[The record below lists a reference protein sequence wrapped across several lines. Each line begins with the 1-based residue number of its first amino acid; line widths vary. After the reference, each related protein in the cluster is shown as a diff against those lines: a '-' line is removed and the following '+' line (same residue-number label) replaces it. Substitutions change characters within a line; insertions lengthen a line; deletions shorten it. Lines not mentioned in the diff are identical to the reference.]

1 MSRRLAL
8 ALVAVPL
15 AARVARADDAVTT
28 STATSETSELSD
40 QGIGAELGA
49 AVGGRV
55 TAGGLRVAGHYLY
68 RLSDQDYFDGTASF
82 TYGGGSAACFRDRM
96 NNFVCDHGLADGGA
110 VEVAAS
116 VRRYFGPRDQFW
128 PFARAGIGLALVR
141 FQDDSVTGLGIPVH
155 LGGGVRAEVADGVAV
170 VGEGALDLGFGV
182 FNHSLGLEPQ
192 VGVAITAGA
201 EFRL

>member
-8 ALVAVPL
+8 VIVL
-15 AARVARADDAVTT
+15 AARLAHADEAVTKT
-28 STATSETSELSD
+28 TAPPDMSD
-40 QGIGAELGA
+40 QGIGAELGIA
-49 AVGGRV
+49 AGGRV

-68 RLSDQDYFDGTASF
+68 KLSDQDFFDGVASF

-96 NNFVCDHGLADGGA
+96 NSFVCDHGLADGGA
-110 VEVAAS
+110 VEIGAS
-116 VRRYFGPRDQFW
+116 VRRFFGGRDQFW
-128 PFARAGIGLALVR
+128 PFARAGIGLAIVR
-141 FQDDSVTGLGIPVH
+141 FQDDGVTGLGIPVH
-155 LGGGVRAEVADGVAV
+155 LGGGVRAEVSDGVAI
-170 VGEGALDLGFGV
+170 VGEGALDIGFGV

>member
-8 ALVAVPL
+8 GLLL
-15 AARVARADDAVTT
+15 AARIASADDAVTT
-28 STATSETSELSD
+28 TVAPPDMSD
-40 QGIGAELGA
+40 QTIGAELGA

-55 TAGGLRVAGHYLY
+55 TPGGLRVAGHYLY
-68 RLSDQDYFDGTASF
+68 QLSEQDFFDGTASF

-96 NNFVCDHGLADGGA
+96 NSLVCDHGLADGGA
-110 VEVAAS
+110 VEVSAS
-116 VRRYFGPRDQFW
+116 VRRFFGGHDQFW
-128 PFARAGIGLALVR
+128 PFARAGVGLAIVR
-141 FQDDSVTGLGIPVH
+141 FQDDGVTGLGIPVH
-155 LGGGVRAEVADGVAV
+155 LGGGVRAEVSDGVAI
-170 VGEGALDLGFGV
+170 VGEGALDIGFGV